1 MVSMEIASEIRARTR
16 LRIWSWEDTFV
27 VADMMVHLGTRFL
40 EQLLTSAPNSQQKEE
55 LRSAFYKQLFLVG
68 LGADA
73 FATMYPDGVPVP
85 DSEFEQS
92 SKYPSF
98 AKDDGANVESR

>member
-55 LRSAFYKQLFLVG
+55 LRSAF
-68 LGADA
+68 